1 MQVKKTSLLVSTI
14 LILSILGF
22 FAIDGIN
29 TYQKNLEIAEEI
41 DYIESGKFKKDLPQS
56 SSEGR
61 AEYDWLR
68 LHDPVTQGIPRGIRS
83 LEVAYAKTLPKRD
96 NMLDSQEWD
105 FRGPFNVG
113 GRTRALAVDVTNSQ
127 RVLAGGVTG
136 GMWLSNDGAE
146 TWSRTTDLSVTPS
159 VTCLSQDTRDGMTDT
174 WYYGTGEYRGSS
186 SRSINSRRPQYTG
199 EGIFKSEDGGLTW
212 NQIPSTVTPINDFGS
227 PFDVVYG
234 IAINPTNTEQ
244 DEIWAAT
251 YGCIQR
257 SLDGGA
263 TWEIVLGE
271 FEFVEQAYTEVI
283 ITPLGVIY
291 ASLASDIN
299 DGGIWRS
306 EDHGVSWENITPQNF
321 PQNYRRVVM
330 AYAPSDETNLFFLA
344 YTPNEGFNSHSIWH
358 LIYINAL
365 AIWENR
371 SDNMPNFNDTQSI
384 SGLTYNSQ
392 QCYNMC
398 VAFHPDD
405 LNMVYIGGTVLY
417 RSSDGF
423 ATNTNTDWIGGY
435 NYYLYN
441 LPGPEGNDVSYPQH
455 HADVHFILFD
465 PNDSGVLYSTHDGGL
480 SKSTDPLFV
489 PGDQTPFPWNRA
501 VGYITTQFYW
511 VAVDPLNDGDLKLS
525 GGMQD
530 NGTWAAFNEDTNWFD
545 LFGGD
550 GMACDIG
557 PGTNGLTS
565 YYCSTQYGGSFY
577 KVLFDENDEF
587 VTYERFE
594 PDNSD
599 LSRWITPFELT
610 PYDYSGMVMVGTNTV
625 YVNDDIINEAQ
636 DGWSEIAGSGH
647 GNRWTTALG
656 ISSDQDPVVYYGD
669 FDVDMNNPGISGLYR
684 IDNTFTNPTITEV
697 TGDSFVN
704 GGWIHCIA
712 VDPTDAD
719 KAIVVFTN
727 YNVQSLF
734 YTDDGGQSW
743 TTIGGNLE
751 ENPDGTGSGPSCYWA
766 EIVYPDNSN
775 GEPVYFAGTTA
786 GLFSTTTLAGLNT
799 VWTLE
804 APDQVGYN
812 WVTSMDVRRSDN
824 YLAIG
829 THGGGCYS
837 SFVTYPDV
845 SVDPLLSVTPSEFA
859 IENIYPNPF
868 NPTTNV
874 NIRLPQKSE
883 LTVVVFNSLGREVTS
898 LASGS
903 FDAGS
908 HSFVFDG
915 SKLSSGVYYIH
926 MTAGDVRDVKRMVLT
941 K

>member
-1 MQVKKTSLLVSTI
+1 MQARKTSFIVSTV
-14 LILSILGF
+14 LILSVLGF
-22 FAIDGIN
+22 FVVDSVN
-29 TYQKNLEIAEEI
+29 RYREQKELSDHAA
-41 DYIESGKFKKDLPQS
+41 YIQSGQFKKDLPQS

-68 LHDPVTQGIPRGIRS
+68 LHDPVSGGIPRGIRT

-96 NMLDSQEWD
+96 SMLDSQEWD
-105 FRGPFNVG
+105 FRGPFNIG

-136 GMWLSNDGAE
+136 GMWISNDGSE
-146 TWSRTTDLSVTPS
+146 TWSRTTDLAVTPS
-159 VTCLSQDTRDGMTDT
+159 VTCLSQDTRDGHTDV

-199 EGIFKSEDGGLTW
+199 EGIFKSEDGGLNW
-212 NQIPSTVTPINDFGS
+212 AQIPSTVTPANDFGS

-234 IAINPTNTEQ
+234 LAVNATNTEQ

-251 YGCIQR
+251 YGTVQR
-257 SLDGGA
+257 SLDGGS
-263 TWEIVLGE
+263 TWEVVLGDFDFYE
-271 FEFVEQAYTEVI
+271 EAYTEVI

-291 ASLASDIN
+291 ASLSSDID

-306 EDHGVSWENITPQNF
+306 EDGENWTNITPDNF
-321 PQNYRRVVM
+321 PDEYRRIVM
-330 AYAPSDETNLFFLA
+330 AYAPTDENNLYFLA
-344 YTPNEGFNSHSIWH
+344 YTPNEGFNSHSLWYMMYVGNSPFWIDQ
-358 LIYINAL
+358 
-365 AIWENR
+365 
-371 SDNMPNFNDTQSI
+371 SDNMPNFTDTQSI

-398 VAFHPDD
+398 VAVHPDD
-405 LNMVYIGGTVLY
+405 AQTVYIGGTVLY

-423 ATNTNTDWIGGY
+423 STANNTDWIGGY

-441 LPGPEGNDVSYPQH
+441 LPGPEGNDVSYPEH
-455 HADVHFILFD
+455 HADVHYIVFD

-511 VAVDPLNDGDLKLS
+511 VAVDPLNDGDLKLA

-530 NGTWAAFNEDTNWFD
+530 NGTWTTFD
-545 LFGGD
+545 ESTTWSNLLGGD

-557 PGTNGLTS
+557 PGPDGYTS
-565 YYCSTQYGGSFY
+565 FYCSVQYGYTFLRALY
-577 KVLFDENDEF
+577 DENDEF
-587 VTYERFE
+587 VTYWGFQPE
-594 PDNSD
+594 DSD

-610 PYDYSGMVMVGTNTV
+610 PYDYTGMVMVGTNTV
-625 YVNDDIINEAQ
+625 YVSDDMMDTEESH
-636 DGWSEIAGSGH
+636 WREIAGSGH
-647 GNRWTTALG
+647 GDRWTTALG
-656 ISSDQDPVVYYGD
+656 ISTDQDPVVYYGD

-684 IDNTFTNPTITEV
+684 IDNTFTNPTITDV
-697 TGDSFVN
+697 TDDNFVN
-704 GGWIHCIA
+704 GGWIHCIT

-719 KAIVVFTN
+719 NVLVVFTN

-734 YTDDGGQSW
+734 YTDDGGLSW
-743 TTIGGNLE
+743 TTVGGNLE

-766 EIVYPDNSN
+766 EILYPD
-775 GEPVYFAGTTA
+775 GEGGAPLYFVGTTA
-786 GLFSTTTLAGLNT
+786 GLFSTTTLDGLNT
-799 VWTLE
+799 EWILE
-804 APDQVGYN
+804 SPDQIGHN
-812 WVTSMDVRRSDN
+812 WVTSMDVRQSDN

-837 SFVTYPDV
+837 SFVTNPDV
-845 SVDPLLSVTPSEFA
+845 GVDPLLSVTPSEYA

-868 NPTTNV
+868 NPTTNI
-874 NIRLPQKSE
+874 NIKLPQKSE
-883 LTVVVFNSLGREVTS
+883 LSVVVFNSLGREVKS

-903 FDAGS
+903 FDAGI
-908 HSFVFDG
+908 HNLVFDG
-915 SKLSSGVYYIH
+915 SELSSGVYYVH